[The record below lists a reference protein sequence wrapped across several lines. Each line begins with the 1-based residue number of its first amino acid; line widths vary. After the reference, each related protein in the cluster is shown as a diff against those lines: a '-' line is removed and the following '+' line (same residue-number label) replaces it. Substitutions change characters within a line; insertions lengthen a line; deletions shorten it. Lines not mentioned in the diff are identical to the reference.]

1 MTKLGLV
8 VGAILAVV
16 GTIYGWRAGI
26 YERVFPPAPPVV
38 AASLSIDCERVQFP
52 LNVQPNTSMCGLILE
67 KGKAPYL
74 CSDKAQATNVQWPR
88 ALGESRFGFHCRLTN
103 TARASMISVSMWI
116 PISYRA
122 ARAKPK
128 AREESI
134 SLPQSLE
141 PGTPFDLYFFDDSGW
156 DPLVTMPETVS
167 VRLQGEIQS
176 KPVKV
181 DYPGGESAKLSGFGP
196 ASSSTAN

>member
-1 MTKLGLV
+1 MTRLGLV
-8 VGAILAVV
+8 VGAILVVV
-16 GTIYGWRAGI
+16 GSIYGWRAGF
-26 YERVFPPAPPVV
+26 YESVFPPAPPVV
-38 AASLSIDCERVQFP
+38 AASLSIDCERVPFP
-52 LNVQPNTSMCGLILE
+52 LTVQPHTSVCGLILE

-88 ALGESRFGFHCRLTN
+88 TLGESRLGFHCRLTN

-122 ARAKPK
+122 PRAKPK

-141 PGTPFDLYFFDDSGW
+141 PDTPFDLYFFDDSGW
-156 DPLVTMPETVS
+156 DPLVTMPEMVS

-181 DYPGGESAKLSGFGP
+181 DYPGGESPKLSGFGP

>member
-1 MTKLGLV
+1 MTRVALV
-8 VGAILAVV
+8 VGAVLAVV
-16 GTIYGWRAGI
+16 GAVYGWRTGI

-38 AASLSIDCERVQFP
+38 AATLSIDCDNVQFP
-52 LNVQPNTSMCGLILE
+52 LTIQPNTSVCGLVLE

-74 CSDKAQATNVQWPR
+74 CSDKAQPTNAQWPR
-88 ALGESRFGFHCRLTN
+88 ALKESRLGFQCRLTN

-116 PISYRA
+116 PISYRSP
-122 ARAKPK
+122 RAKVK
-128 AREESI
+128 SREELI

-141 PGTPFDLYFFDDSGW
+141 PDVPFDLYFFDDSGL
-156 DPLVTMPETVS
+156 DPIVTMPGTVS

-176 KPVKV
+176 SPVKV
-181 DYPGGESAKLSGFGP
+181 DYPDGEPAKLSGFGP